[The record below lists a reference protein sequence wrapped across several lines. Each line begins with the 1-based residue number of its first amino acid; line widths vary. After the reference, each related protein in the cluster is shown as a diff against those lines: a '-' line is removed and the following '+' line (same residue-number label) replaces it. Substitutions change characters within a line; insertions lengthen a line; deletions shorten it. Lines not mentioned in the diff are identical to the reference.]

1 MPVIGVKRK
10 GKIVLADSFE
20 SQRAKEFLFVE
31 MYTTDMVGRTK
42 IKFTQPVDMAIVEE
56 ESDQLF
62 SFVVQSYR
70 NEDVL
75 HEAIQIRDITWGSVN
90 VTNQT
95 IDVQFKLDRPNEVGL
110 NTEKSDYIIM
120 QLNPSFPWSDLLASS
135 LQRQLQD

>member
-20 SQRAKEFLFVE
+20 SQRAEEFLFVE

-42 IKFTQPVDMAIVEE
+42 IKFTQPVDMAMVEE

-70 NEDVL
+70 HEDVL

-120 QLNPSFPWSDLLASS
+120 QLKPSFPWSDLLASS
-135 LQRQLQD
+135 AQRQLQD